1 GSDFVV
7 TTSGL
12 HRVLPWKWVSPLV
25 SLAGTGVPMVDAKRS
40 KPSFRV
46 QAMGNE
52 QLLLMP
58 SSAIKCPLDTSMG
71 YVRIHFPRAFVSLG
85 LFRCPLILWSFIFFV
100 AGAACVSRL
109 TLPMAIVVS
118 FLSAFLGC
126 VCYGIS
132 WMRGQRTPMVKRHRQ
147 FHHTW
152 STSSPKPKRCERG
165 APRAIT
171 AGKLR
176 DFLDFFREFIRERS
190 MYYVCSNIVMPLTKP
205 VKLSFAELIGPSE
218 LNWFVS
224 HYWGTP
230 VQHFVGAVCKHGFA
244 HAKDTWRDSAYWI
257 CTFSNNQWEVPLE
270 LGNGRWQ
277 ESSFYLALR
286 SPNCLGTAMILDEEA
301 LPLQR
306 IWCLFEVYQTIL
318 LSAQNA
324 RFAGLLLCTST
335 GVLQQGQAGT
345 DIAMAVAKR
354 LAALDLR
361 NAQASDEGD
370 RLMIHGLIEAMP
382 GGFDT
387 MNKFVRESIRNAL
400 VTMHRQFEHDF
411 SSLVQELTASH
422 SGSASASVSVEV
434 TALPTLLQ
442 SRAQKDSKTDGD

>member
-1 GSDFVV
+1 
-7 TTSGL
+7 
-12 HRVLPWKWVSPLV
+12 
-25 SLAGTGVPMVDAKRS
+25 
-40 KPSFRV
+40 
-46 QAMGNE
+46 
-52 QLLLMP
+52 
-58 SSAIKCPLDTSMG
+58 MG
-71 YVRIHFPRAFVSLG
+71 YVRISFPRAFVSLG
-85 LFRCPLILWSFIFFV
+85 FFRCPLLLWSFIFFL
-100 AGAACVSRL
+100 AGGACVSRL

-118 FLSAFLGC
+118 LLSAFLGC

-147 FHHTW
+147 FHHAW
-152 STSSPKPKRCERG
+152 STSNPKPKRCERG

-205 VKLSFAELIGPSE
+205 VKLSFAELIGPNE

-230 VQHFVGAVCKHGFA
+230 VQHFVAAVCKHGFA
-244 HAKDTWRDSAYWI
+244 HAGDAWRDS
-257 CTFSNNQWEVPLE
+257 
-270 LGNGRWQ
+270 

-306 IWCLFEVYQTIL
+306 
-318 LSAQNA
+318 
-324 RFAGLLLCTST
+324 LLLCTST

-382 GGFDT
+382 GGFDA
-387 MNKFVRESIRNAL
+387 MNQFVRESIRNAL
-400 VTMHRQFEHDF
+400 VTMHQQF
-411 SSLVQELTASH
+411 LGTCGNH
-422 SGSASASVSVEV
+422 SMF
-434 TALPTLLQ
+434 LQ
-442 SRAQKDSKTDGD
+442 ATFPL